1 MVAPTDPPP
10 PGLPAGTESG
20 GPLFAPPNIQRPRG
34 LIQDTRGGCA
44 TPILPIN
51 SEIGLTTAEYPTFL
65 IAVRDDIEEQIANF
79 TLSDEQGEVYQT
91 SFRIGGKGGIVR
103 IALPAN
109 AGITPLL
116 IGKDYRWS
124 FSINCDNEVD
134 TADGWIRRVEP
145 SSTLAEQL
153 QQATGRDRVLAYAAN
168 GIWYDAVATLAE
180 LRRANPD
187 DPKLASDWT
196 ILLTQV
202 GLKDVAE
209 RKLIEP

>member
-34 LIQDTRGGCA
+34 GSDLKRGGCA
-44 TPILPIN
+44 VPLLPKS

-65 IAVRDDIEEQIANF
+65 IAVRETAEQTVTF
-79 TLSDEQGEVYQT
+79 TLLDEKGEVYKT
-91 SFRIGGKGGIVR
+91 SFRISGKEGIVS
-103 IALPAN
+103 ISLPAT
-109 AGITPLL
+109 AGIPPLA
-116 IGKDYRWS
+116 IGKDYQWS
-124 FSINCDNEVD
+124 FATNCDNEVV

-145 SSTLAEQL
+145 SATLAQQL
-153 QQATGRDRVLAYAAN
+153 QPATGRDRVNAYAAN

-187 DPKLASDWT
+187 DPKLISDWT
-196 ILLTQV
+196 SLLTQV

-209 RKLIEP
+209 KPFVKP